1 MRSTFRSL
9 DRSGALGSRAQVGS
23 IAALVASFVATPV
36 AGIGS
41 GLFDAIQD
49 RDRSAVERLLA
60 EGADVQVA
68 RADGSTAL
76 ALAVHIQDR
85 EAAALLL
92 ERGAEVNATDD
103 YGDTPLTLACANG
116 DPDLVRMLLAAGAR
130 ADAQRWNGETPLM
143 LAAGTGM
150 ADAVRLLA
158 ERGAS
163 LGSVEAR
170 RGQSALMWAAAEGH
184 GNVVEAL
191 VELGADINAKSR
203 NGFSAL
209 LFSVQQDDVRSVRTL
224 LEAGADANAKT
235 VSGSTPANVA
245 AAYGHPQSLA
255 LLLESGADFSVPD
268 NAGRTP
274 IYSASKAGDSESVSL
289 LLTEG
294 ADPNSVTAALPDLGS
309 NRNLRRPD
317 GEDTPLLA
325 AALGGHLDVMRQ
337 LVAAGALTTAR
348 TQDGATLLMQAAR
361 SAQMPVIEYA
371 FTLDDDVRA
380 RTSIGRTVMHAAV
393 ILTSFRATQDEIC
406 EVIRFLYERGADPD
420 PVDEGGRTA
429 ISTADVWPIE
439 KASILLYE
447 LTLDA
452 GKEPRILPTDLR

>member
-1 MRSTFRSL
+1 MRSTHLSF
-9 DRSGALGSRAQVGS
+9 DRSRALGSGARVGL
-23 IAALVASFVATPV
+23 IAALAASFGATP
-36 AGIGS
+36 AAGS
-41 GLFDAIQD
+41 GADLFDAIQD

-60 EGADVQVA
+60 EGADVQAA

-85 EAAALLL
+85 ETAALLL
-92 ERGAEVNATDD
+92 ERGADVNTNDD

-116 DPDLVRMLLAAGAR
+116 DAELVRLLLDADAR

-150 ADAVRLLA
+150 ANAVRLLA

-163 LGSVEAR
+163 LDSVEAR

-184 GNVVEAL
+184 GAVVEAL
-191 VELGADINAKSR
+191 VELGADVNAKSR

-209 LFSVQQDDVRSVRTL
+209 LFSVQQDDMRSVRSL
-224 LEAGADANAKT
+224 LEAGADANVKT
-235 VSGSTPANVA
+235 INGSTPANVA
-245 AAYGHPQSLA
+245 AAYGHPKSLA
-255 LLLESGADFSVPD
+255 LLLEAGAEFAAADD
-268 NAGRTP
+268 AGRTP
-274 IYSASKAGDSESVSL
+274 IYSASKAGDAESVSL
-289 LLTEG
+289 LLAEG
-294 ADPNSVTAALPDLGS
+294 ANPNSATAAVPDLGS

-337 LVAAGALTTAR
+337 LVAAGARTKAR
-348 TQDGATLLMQAAR
+348 TQDGATLLMQAVR

-380 RTSIGRTVMHAAV
+380 RTKIGRTVMHAAV

-406 EVIRFLYERGADPD
+406 EVIRYLYERGADPD
-420 PVDEGGRTA
+420 PIDEGGRTA

-439 KASILLYE
+439 QASTLLYE

-452 GKEPRILPTDLR
+452 GKEPRILPTNLR

>member
-1 MRSTFRSL
+1 MRSTLRSF
-9 DRSGALGSRAQVGS
+9 DRTATLGSGS
-23 IAALVASFVATPV
+23 RVRWIAALVASLVTIPV
-36 AGIGS
+36 GGLGA

-49 RDRSAVERLLA
+49 RDRRAVETLLA
-60 EGADVQVA
+60 AGADIQAA

-76 ALAVHIQDR
+76 ALAVHIQD
-85 EAAALLL
+85 EAAVKLLL
-92 ERGAEVNATDD
+92 EHGAEVNTSDE

-116 DPDLVRMLLAAGAR
+116 DADLVRMLLAAGAK
-130 ADAQRWNGETPLM
+130 ADVQRWNGETPLM

-163 LGSVEAR
+163 LDSVEAR

-191 VELGADINAKSR
+191 VDLGADLNAKSR

-209 LFSVQQDDVRSVRTL
+209 LFSVQQDDLRSVRAL
-224 LEAGADANAKT
+224 LEAGADPNVKT
-235 VSGSTPANVA
+235 VNGSTPANVA

-255 LLLESGADFSVPD
+255 LLLEAGADFSAPD
-268 NAGRTP
+268 DAGRTP
-274 IYSASKAGDSESVSL
+274 IYSASKAGDAEGVTL
-289 LLTEG
+289 LLAEG
-294 ADPNSVTAALPDLGS
+294 ADPNSVTAAVPDLGS

-337 LVAAGALTTAR
+337 LVAAGARTAPR
-348 TQDGATLLMQAAR
+348 TQDGATLLMQAVR

-371 FTLDDDVRA
+371 FTLDDDVSA

-406 EVIRFLYERGADPD
+406 EVIRFLYARGADPD
-420 PVDEGGRTA
+420 PIDAGGRTA

-439 KASILLYE
+439 KASALLYE

>member
-1 MRSTFRSL
+1 MRSHA
-9 DRSGALGSRAQVGS
+9 RSGALGSRARVGS
-23 IAALVASFVATPV
+23 IAALVASFVTTPV
-36 AGIGS
+36 AGVAA

-49 RDRSAVERLLA
+49 RDRSAMERLIA
-60 EGADVQVA
+60 EGADVQAV

-116 DPDLVRMLLAAGAR
+116 DAGLVRMLLAAGAR

-184 GNVVEAL
+184 SNVVEAL
-191 VELGADINAKSR
+191 VELGADVNAKSR

-209 LFSVQQDDVRSVRTL
+209 LFSVQQDDLRSVRAL
-224 LEAGADANAKT
+224 LEAGADPNAKT
-235 VSGSTPANVA
+235 ASGSTPANVA

-274 IYSASKAGDSESVSL
+274 IYSASKAGDAESVSL
-289 LLTEG
+289 LLAEG

-337 LVAAGALTTAR
+337 LVAAGARTTAR
-348 TQDGATLLMQAAR
+348 TQDGATLLMQAVR

-439 KASILLYE
+439 QASMLLYE

>member
-1 MRSTFRSL
+1 MRATRSSF
-9 DRSGALGSRAQVGS
+9 DRSAGFGL
-23 IAALVASFVATPV
+23 IAAAVAALIATPV
-36 AGIGS
+36 EGLGA

-49 RDRSAVERLLA
+49 RDRRAVERLLA
-60 EGADVQVA
+60 EGADFAAV

-85 EAAALLL
+85 ATVGLLL
-92 ERGAEVNATDD
+92 ERGAEVNTSDD

-116 DPDLVRMLLAAGAR
+116 DAELVRLLLAAGAR
-130 ADAQRWNGETPLM
+130 PDARRWNGETPLM

-158 ERGAS
+158 ARGAR
-163 LGSVEAR
+163 LDSVEAR
-170 RGQSALMWAAAEGH
+170 RGQNALMWAAAEGH
-184 GNVVEAL
+184 SAAVEAL
-191 VELGADINAKSR
+191 VELGASFDAKSR
-203 NGFSAL
+203 TGFSAL
-209 LFSVQQDDVRSVRTL
+209 LFSVQQDDLRSVRAL
-224 LEAGADANAKT
+224 LEAGADPNVKTNA
-235 VSGSTPANVA
+235 GSTPTNVA
-245 AAYGHPQSLA
+245 AAYGHSKSLA
-255 LLLESGADFSVPD
+255 LLLEAGAEFSVPD

-274 IYSASKAGDSESVSL
+274 LYSAAKAGDAESVSL
-289 LLTEG
+289 LLAEG
-294 ADPNSVTAALPDLGS
+294 ADPNSVTAAVPDLGS

-337 LVAAGALTTAR
+337 LVAAGARTTAR

-380 RTSIGRTVMHAAV
+380 RTKIGRTVMHAAV

-406 EVIRFLYERGADPD
+406 DVIRFLYERGADPD
-420 PVDEGGRTA
+420 PIDEGGRTA